1 MDIIK
6 RLRNNL
12 KPQGTAP
19 VVRLHLAGYGMFDSN
34 FVSGCIDDLEKIVI
48 RAELGGVPS
57 NLEKLAYQ
65 LLLDSAHIDL
75 KYEREREQWL
85 KENT

>member
-1 MDIIK
+1 MDVIE

-12 KPQGTAP
+12 QPQGAAP
-19 VVRLHLAGYGMFDSN
+19 VVRLHLASYGMFDSN
-34 FVSGCIDDLEKIVI
+34 FVSDCIDDLEKIVI
-48 RAELGGVPS
+48 RAELGVLPS

-75 KYEREREQWL
+75 QHERECEQWL

>member
-6 RLRNNL
+6 RLRDVL
-12 KPQGTAP
+12 QPRGTAP
-19 VVRLHLAGYGMFDSN
+19 VVRLRLAGYGMFDSD
-34 FVSGCIDDLEKIVI
+34 FVSACIDDLEKIALQ
-48 RAELGGVPS
+48 AELGVLPS
-57 NLEKLAYQ
+57 NLEKLAYH

-75 KYEREREQWL
+75 QYEPNREQWL

>member
-12 KPQGTAP
+12 QPLGTAN
-19 VVRLHLAGYGMFDSN
+19 VVRLHLAGYGMFDSD
-34 FVSGCIDDLEKIVI
+34 FVSSCIDDLEKIAI
-48 RAELGGVPS
+48 QAELGVLPS
-57 NLEKLAYQ
+57 NLEKLAYH
-65 LLLDSAHIDL
+65 LLLASAHIDL
-75 KYEREREQWL
+75 QYEREREQWL